1 MKAGDEGDINIT
13 FPEDYHAEL
22 AGKSVVFH
30 VKLHEV
36 KEKQAPVVDDEFAK
50 DVSEFETLAD
60 LKKDLGEKLKERR
73 EAQAKSDFENALMEQ
88 VVANMEV
95 EIPDAMVEH
104 RADQMVDDYARRITS
119 QGIPFENYL
128 QMMGMTAADFKK
140 QAMEGALHQVQGDL
154 ALGAIVEA
162 EKIEVSDEE
171 KEAEYARLAEQYS
184 MDVEQIKAAVPVE
197 DLEKEL
203 KTKKAAEVVYSTAKA
218 GKAPAKKAAKKA
230 EESDEGEEKPKK
242 KAAPKKK
249 AEEPAEGEEKPKK
262 KAAPKKKSEPKTEE

>member
-1 MKAGDEGDINIT
+1 
-13 FPEDYHAEL
+13 
-22 AGKSVVFH
+22 
-30 VKLHEV
+30 
-36 KEKQAPVVDDEFAK
+36 
-50 DVSEFETLAD
+50 
-60 LKKDLGEKLKERR
+60 
-73 EAQAKSDFENALMEQ
+73 
-88 VVANMEV
+88 
-95 EIPDAMVEH
+95 
-104 RADQMVDDYARRITS
+104 
-119 QGIPFENYL
+119 
-128 QMMGMTAADFKK
+128 
-140 QAMEGALHQVQGDL
+140 MEGALHQVQGDL

-262 KAAPKKKSEPKTEE
+262 KAAPKKKTEPKTEE